1 MVRTGTA
8 TRPPLTL
15 RGRWEF
21 ELAATLTGVV
31 IVERTGGDIY
41 GGIDALNPIGISE
54 LGLALSVLN
63 DRVTGTAYVRG
74 KALGRLDAVIDAYVD
89 TSGGVQIARNRPFRI
104 DIDAVLP
111 DLSWM
116 GPLIGDSVQVE
127 GSGSIKTAISG
138 TPADPTADG
147 QIRASGLRVA
157 YVEQGLRLENGTL
170 DANLEDGVLVVNEL
184 VFTGAPRIA
193 PDDKR
198 AAEAV
203 SFETPG
209 RLRTVA
215 RIALRTLTGSV
226 GIQAER
232 LPVLQRRDR
241 WMVVSGEGGITLA
254 PRARRSVRQ
263 VTGRWRVYR
272 FLAPARRALVA
283 ERCGR
288 RARRAGAQGRRRRR
302 SISRSMFKAISAG
315 ASTFAARDSKHGW
328 PASSISQDSQGSCW
342 PKATYALSAAPTKV
356 TDSGCRSSAG
366 S

>member
-1 MVRTGTA
+1 MDGGARRETSTGLSRRRSTRARSAARRVVRTGTA

-15 RGRWEF
+15 RGRWEL

-41 GGIDALNPIGISE
+41 GGIDALNPIGISD

-147 QIRASGLRVA
+147 QSAPAGCALPTLNRAFAWRTARSTPISKRA
-157 YVEQGLRLENGTL
+157 YWWSMNSCLPVRLESPQMTS
-170 DANLEDGVLVVNEL
+170 VL
-184 VFTGAPRIA
+184 PR
-193 PDDKR
+193 P
-198 AAEAV
+198 
-203 SFETPG
+203 
-209 RLRTVA
+209 
-215 RIALRTLTGSV
+215 
-226 GIQAER
+226 
-232 LPVLQRRDR
+232 
-241 WMVVSGEGGITLA
+241 
-254 PRARRSVRQ
+254 
-263 VTGRWRVYR
+263 
-272 FLAPARRALVA
+272 
-283 ERCGR
+283 
-288 RARRAGAQGRRRRR
+288 
-302 SISRSMFKAISAG
+302 
-315 ASTFAARDSKHGW
+315 
-328 PASSISQDSQGSCW
+328 
-342 PKATYALSAAPTKV
+342 
-356 TDSGCRSSAG
+356 
-366 S
+366 

>member
-1 MVRTGTA
+1 MRTGGGA
-8 TRPPLTL
+8 REPLTL
-15 RGRWEF
+15 RGRWEL
-21 ELAATLTGVV
+21 ELATTLTGVI

-41 GGIDALNPIGISE
+41 GGIDALHPIGIRD

-89 TSGGVQIARNRPFRI
+89 TSGAVQIARNRPFRI
-104 DIDAVLP
+104 EVDAVLP

-116 GPLIGDSVQVE
+116 GPLIGDSVQIE

-138 TPADPTADG
+138 TPADPTASG
-147 QIRASGLRVA
+147 AIRASGLRIA
-157 YVEQGLRLENGTL
+157 YVEQGLRLEDGTL

-184 VFTGAPRIA
+184 VFTGAPRVA

-198 AAEAV
+198 AAEAI

-241 WMVVSGEGGITLA
+241 WMVVSGEGGITLV
-254 PRARRSVRQ
+254 PKRADLYAKLHVDGAYIDFSRLLGVRSLPNDVVVVR
-263 VTGRWRVYR
+263 
-272 FLAPARRALVA
+272 
-283 ERCGR
+283 
-288 RARRAGAQGRRRRR
+288 AQQEP
-302 SISRSMFKAISAG
+302 KADASAG
-315 ASTFAARDSKHGW
+315 RCHPRCSRQSGVAFLHSRRGAR
-328 PASSISQDSQGSCW
+328 
-342 PKATYALSAAPTKV
+342 SAA
-356 TDSGCRSSAG
+356 
-366 S
+366 